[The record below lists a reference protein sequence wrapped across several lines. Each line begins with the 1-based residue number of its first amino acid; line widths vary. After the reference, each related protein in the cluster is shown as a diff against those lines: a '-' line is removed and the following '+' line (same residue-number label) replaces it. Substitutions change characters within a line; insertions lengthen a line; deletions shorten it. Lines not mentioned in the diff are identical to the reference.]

1 LNQNQ
6 LEDYIKKA
14 ADTLTG
20 MAESADVKQFIFPIL
35 FYKRISDVWD
45 QEHQDA
51 LELFDNDVDSAKLRE
66 NYRFQI
72 PEDCHWEDIRST
84 ATDIGSKIQKSLR
97 EIENANF
104 EQFHG
109 VFGDAQWTNKRIL
122 SDAKLIDLI
131 EQLSGQTLS
140 KENISD
146 DTMGAGFEFLV
157 KEFAQDTGHTAAD
170 FYTNRTVVDLVLE
183 LANPQPGESIYDP
196 ACGSGGF
203 LLKTALY
210 LKNKGKEYR
219 NLKLYGQELKVFTTS
234 VARINMLIHGIDEFT
249 FTSGNTIDKPQILED
264 DQIKQFDLV
273 MSNPEFTVTNWSQTK
288 FTNDPYGRNTLG
300 TPPQGNADYAFQ
312 QHIIKSLNPRSGRSV
327 TVFPHGVL
335 FRDAEQEMR
344 QNMIKQDLVEVVI
357 GLGKNLFFG
366 SSMECCLLVCRKNKP
381 LDRRGNVLFID
392 AKNEIQLKQ
401 SEAYLLDSHI
411 KKINQVYQ
419 DYKEEEAFSKIVT
432 NNDILKKNKGNLS
445 IQLYIKKTGEEDT
458 QSLEEILAESIENQ
472 GSIQVDFSDLLNK
485 LENLGIKSNEIR

>member
-1 LNQNQ
+1 LNQKQ

-72 PEDCHWEDIRST
+72 SEDCHWEEIRST

-97 EIENANF
+97 EIENSNF
-104 EQFHG
+104 EQLHG

-170 FYTNRTVVDLVLE
+170 FYTNRTVIDLVLE

-234 VARINMLIHGIDEFT
+234 VARINMLMHGIDEFT

-264 DQIKQFDLV
+264 DQIKQFDVV

-312 QHIIKSLNPRSGRSV
+312 QHILKSLNPRSGRSI

-344 QNMIKQDLVEVVI
+344 QNMIKQDLVDAVI

-366 SSMECCLLVCRKNKP
+366 SIMECVLVICRKNKSIE
-381 LDRRGNVLFID
+381 RKGKVLFID
-392 AKNEIQLKQ
+392 AKNEIRLER
-401 SEAYLLDSHI
+401 SEAFLKKEHIERI
-411 KKINQVYQ
+411 KKVYKN
-419 DYKEEEAFSKIVT
+419 YVEEDGFSKIVENENILEE
-432 NNDILKKNKGNLS
+432 NNGNLS
-445 IQLYIKKTGEEDT
+445 IPLYIQSYNNEEQIPIPTLINTVSQRNIEIFEDT
-458 QSLEEILAESIENQ
+458 NNLLSQ
-472 GSIQVDFSDLLNK
+472 LNK
-485 LENLGIKSNEIR
+485 FGL

>member
-1 LNQNQ
+1 LNQRQ
-6 LEDYIKKA
+6 LKDYIKKA

-72 PEDCHWEDIRST
+72 PEDCHWDDIRST

-97 EIENANF
+97 EIENSNF
-104 EQFHG
+104 EQLHG

-122 SDAKLIDLI
+122 SDAKSIDLI

-170 FYTNRTVVDLVLE
+170 FYTNRTVIDLVLE

-312 QHIIKSLNPRSGRSV
+312 QHILKSLNPRSGRSV
-327 TVFPHGVL
+327 TVLPHGVL

-366 SSMECCLLVCRKNKP
+366 STMECCLVVCRKNKP
-381 LDRRGNVLFID
+381 LDRKGKVLFID
-392 AKNEIQLKQ
+392 AKDEIQLER
-401 SEAYLLDSHI
+401 SEAFLKETHI
-411 KKINQVYQ
+411 EKINKVYQ
-419 DYKEEEAFSKIVT
+419 DYFEEEGFSKIVNT
-432 NNDILKKNKGNLS
+432 EDILEKNNGNLS
-445 IQLYIKKTGEEDT
+445 IQLYVKKIEKEED
-458 QSLEEILAESIENQ
+458 QSVNELLSKSALNQ
-472 GSIQVDFSDLLNK
+472 DSLQKGFSELINK
-485 LENLGIKSNEIR
+485 LNDLGIETL

>member
-1 LNQNQ
+1 MNQKQ

-72 PEDCHWEDIRST
+72 PEDCHWNDIRST

-104 EQFHG
+104 EQLHG

-170 FYTNRTVVDLVLE
+170 FYTNRTVIDLVLE

-234 VARINMLIHGIDEFT
+234 VARINMLMHGIDEFT

-264 DQIKQFDLV
+264 DQIKQFDLI
-273 MSNPEFTVTNWSQTK
+273 MSNPEFTVTNWNQAQ

-312 QHIIKSLNPRSGRSV
+312 QHILKSLNPRSGRSV
-327 TVFPHGVL
+327 TVLPHGVL

-344 QNMIKQDLVEVVI
+344 QNMIKQDLVDAVI

-366 SSMECCLLVCRKNKP
+366 SGMECCLVVCRKNKP
-381 LDRRGNVLFID
+381 LDRKGKVLFID
-392 AKNEIQLKQ
+392 AKDEIRLER
-401 SEAYLLDSHI
+401 SEAFLKEKHIERI
-411 KKINQVYQ
+411 KKAYQ
-419 DYKEEEAFSKIVT
+419 EYNEKEAFSKIVG
-432 NNDILKKNKGNLS
+432 NEEILNENKGNLS
-445 IQLYIKKTGEEDT
+445 VHLYVKDIINKKNETIEELI
-458 QSLEEILAESIENQ
+458 SKSVANQ
-472 GSIQVDFSDLLNK
+472 NGLQIGFDK
-485 LENLGIKSNEIR
+485 LMNELKQLGIR

>member
-1 LNQNQ
+1 MNQAQ

-170 FYTNRTVVDLVLE
+170 FYTNRTVIDLVLE
-183 LANPQPGESIYDP
+183 LANPQSGESIYDP

-203 LLKTALY
+203 LLKTAFY

-234 VARINMLIHGIDEFT
+234 VARINMLMHGIDEFT

-273 MSNPEFTVTNWSQTK
+273 MSNPEFTVTKWSQTK

-344 QNMIKQDLVEVVI
+344 QNMIKQDLVDAVI

-366 SSMECCLLVCRKNKP
+366 SGMECCLVVCRKNKP
-381 LDRRGNVLFID
+381 FDRKGKVLFID
-392 AKNEIQLKQ
+392 AKDEIRLER
-401 SEAYLLDSHI
+401 SEAFLKEKHIERI
-411 KKINQVYQ
+411 KKAYQ
-419 DYKEEEAFSKIVT
+419 DYKEEEAFSIIAS
-432 NNDILKKNKGNLS
+432 NEDILKENNGNLS
-445 IQLYIKKTGEEDT
+445 IQLYVKKNTVKNLNTVE
-458 QSLEEILAESIENQ
+458 
-472 GSIQVDFSDLLNK
+472 DLLEKTINNQDSIKANFTELINK
-485 LENLGIKSNEIR
+485 LKDLGIS

>member
-1 LNQNQ
+1 MNQKQ

-72 PEDCHWEDIRST
+72 PKDCHWEDIRST

-97 EIENANF
+97 EIENTNF
-104 EQFHG
+104 EQLHG

-170 FYTNRTVVDLVLE
+170 FYTNRTVIDLVLE

-234 VARINMLIHGIDEFT
+234 VARINMFMHGIDEFT
-249 FTSGNTIDKPQILED
+249 LTFGNTIDKPQILEN
-264 DQIKQFDLV
+264 DQIKQFDVV
-273 MSNPEFTVTNWSQTK
+273 MSNPEFTVDNWSQTK
-288 FTNDPYGRNTLG
+288 FTNDPYGRNFLG
-300 TPPQGNADYAFQ
+300 TPLQGCADYAFQ
-312 QHIIKSLNPRSGRSV
+312 QHILKSLNPRSGRSV
-327 TVFPHGVL
+327 TVLPHGVL

-344 QNMIKQDLVEVVI
+344 QNMIKQDLVDAVI

-366 SSMECCLLVCRKNKP
+366 SGMECCLVVCRKNKP
-381 LDRRGNVLFID
+381 LDRKGKVLFID
-392 AKNEIQLKQ
+392 AKDEIRLER
-401 SEAYLLDSHI
+401 SEAFLKEKHIERI
-411 KKINQVYQ
+411 KKAYL
-419 DYKEEEAFSKIVT
+419 DYIEEEAFSKVVS
-432 NNDILKKNKGNLS
+432 NEEILNENKGNLS
-445 IQLYIKKTGEEDT
+445 VHLYVKDIINKKNETIEELI
-458 QSLEEILAESIENQ
+458 SKSVANQ
-472 GSIQVDFSDLLNK
+472 NRLQIGFDK
-485 LENLGIKSNEIR
+485 LMNELKQLGIR